1 MGCSLVNIVKL
12 QLFICARYPDSRF
25 WGAYFINITLIM
37 HETLSFVHFS
47 LAKKRA
53 HDLMAIK

>member
-1 MGCSLVNIVKL
+1 VKL
-12 QLFICARYPDSRF
+12 QVFICARYPDSRF